1 MLGSGDPRW
10 SLPGCIAVV
19 GFGLL
24 AAFTTVPLVGQE
36 VFDRGQNVVPV
47 YEGWETNPDGSFNLV
62 FGYLN
67 RNYEEHLHLPV
78 GSDNSLEPGGL
89 DQGQLTSFFPRRH
102 RFIFR
107 IAVPSDFGD
116 KEVVWTLRAHGK
128 PERAYGTLL
137 PDYAIEDDM
146 IAFDASVV
154 SNMAR
159 TPENTP
165 PVISLIGESHR
176 TVAVGESVALSA
188 IVRDD
193 GLPVPPEDEALRNSR
208 SGLSLTWFVYR
219 GPAEDVTFDPEQHV
233 HPYFLPGPDPPP
245 PPPPPSDGAFEVR
258 LGFSEPGELRDT
270 RDGARRGA
278 VDRPRRH
285 RDGDALMS
293 DQGHITPRMG

>member
-10 SLPGCIAVV
+10 SLPGCIAVA

-89 DQGQLTSFFPRRH
+89 DQGQPTSFFPRRH

-233 HPYFLPGPDPPP
+233 YPYFLPGPDPPP
-245 PPPPPSDGAFEVR
+245 PPPSDGAFEVR
-258 LGFSEPGELRDT
+258 VGFSEPGEFVIRATAL
-270 RDGARRGA
+270 DG
-278 VDRPRRH
+278 V
-285 RDGDALMS
+285 LWT
-293 DQGHITPRMG
+293 DQDVTVTVTP